1 MHGKVLLYAPICHIE
16 PYQRRAKPLIKSWQ
30 QQFLDIEVENSGHST
45 SIRYSCSFRDGG
57 GTITTVELG
66 QVMTTFGWAPTEPE
80 LQELIGEI

>member
-1 MHGKVLLYAPICHIE
+1 MNNFLALKRAVRWVSKYLMYLLGGCVLGDSL
-16 PYQRRAKPLIKSWQ
+16 
-30 QQFLDIEVENSGHST
+30 
-45 SIRYSCSFRDGG
+45 CSFRDGG